1 MDWEFIILVVA
12 GTVGYFHLLNIAK
25 KRYVTALVRLH
36 LETREQDSDGIPLKL
51 EQFDKFCRFIVTPVP
66 GMEFIASDIEGAVI
80 KRVVI
85 DELGGLE
92 VICQLTITD
101 TDNEFEQTCG
111 HFTNEGWHKNHYM

>member
-1 MDWEFIILVVA
+1 MDWELIILVIA
-12 GTVGYFHLLNIAK
+12 GSIGYFHLLNIAK
-25 KRYVTALVRLH
+25 QRYVTALVKLH
-36 LETREQDSDGIPLKL
+36 LESREQNSEGIPLKL

-66 GMEFIASDIEGAVI
+66 GMEFLASDVEGAII

-101 TDNEFEQTCG
+101 ADNEFAETCK
-111 HFTNEGWHKNHYM
+111 HFTNQGWDKKRYV